1 MQQKL
6 QYDLL
11 QNNIEALETERKRF
25 ASDLHDGVGGK
36 LSALRLN
43 IAHMQKHPD
52 NAEVFNNVATQS
64 KEIIDMVIE
73 MTRRIAHNVMP
84 PDFEFYDLQTAIEDL
99 CDWINESSSIEA
111 SITGEIPATAFKRID
126 QLGIYR
132 VIQEL
137 FSNTIKHAGAGNIT
151 ITIVSQP
158 SSVHI
163 TYTDNGIGI
172 NPKHKKGLGLN
183 NITDRIA
190 LLKGTVD
197 YITQVEKGF
206 ECRIQIPVKLA

>member
-11 QNNIEALETERKRF
+11 QNNIEVLETERKRF
-25 ASDLHDGVGGK
+25 AADLHDGVGGK

-43 IAHMQKHPD
+43 IAHMQQHPG
-52 NAEVFNNVATQS
+52 NTEVVNTVATQS

-99 CDWINESSSIEA
+99 CDWINESSSIKA
-111 SITGEIPATAFKRID
+111 TVTGEIPSTAFKRTE

-132 VIQEL
+132 VMQEL
-137 FSNTIKHAGAGNIT
+137 FSNTIKHAGADSIT
-151 ITIVSQP
+151 ISIINQP
-158 SSVHI
+158 SSIHI
-163 TYTDNGIGI
+163 RYNDNGAGI
-172 NPKHKKGLGLN
+172 HPQHKKGLGLK

-197 YITQVEKGF
+197 YGAGAEKGF